1 MSPITACTGIYGGKC
16 LRLAI
21 DKDGAITE
29 TDDAG
34 VDSLTSSGFDQIV
47 TQCKF
52 P

>member
-1 MSPITACTGIYGGKC
+1 MIAVITSIYV
-16 LRLAI
+16 AI
-21 DKDGAITE
+21 NKDGAITE